1 MAHVIQGQTV
11 NSSETT
17 TFMGINSLNDPCQN
31 GARTAIQAHAV
42 FQWAR
47 KCLELSKIHMKE
59 QHEKGKESLTTY
71 KIGDMVWFSVSNLEM
86 KHPAR
91 RHKLLPKY
99 IGPLKV
105 IDIAGYNAV
114 KLDMPKYLAIHPI
127 VSTSMVKKYHSRDGT
142 VPPVMINNT
151 VEWEVDSIMNHNIF
165 GKKKDTKVE
174 FQVKW
179 KGDAKDSWH
188 EFADFEGCIDT
199 FEKYLLQNC
208 SLVKRSQ
215 ILKLLSA
222 PQLKMLSD
230 TVKLTL

>member
-1 MAHVIQGQTV
+1 
-11 NSSETT
+11 
-17 TFMGINSLNDPCQN
+17 
-31 GARTAIQAHAV
+31 
-42 FQWAR
+42 
-47 KCLELSKIHMKE
+47 
-59 QHEKGKESLTTY
+59 
-71 KIGDMVWFSVSNLEM
+71 
-86 KHPAR
+86 
-91 RHKLLPKY
+91 
-99 IGPLKV
+99 
-105 IDIAGYNAV
+105 
-114 KLDMPKYLAIHPI
+114 MPKYLAIHPI
-127 VSTSMVKKYHSRDGT
+127 VSTSMVKEYHSRDGT
-142 VPPVMINNT
+142 VPPVRIDNK
-151 VEWEVDSIMNHNIF
+151 VQWEVDSIMNHNIF
-165 GKKKDTKVE
+165 GKKKETKVE

>member
-1 MAHVIQGQTV
+1 MP
-11 NSSETT
+11 S
-17 TFMGINSLNDPCQN
+17 
-31 GARTAIQAHAV
+31 GAAEWD
-42 FQWAR
+42 F
-47 KCLELSKIHMKE
+47 
-59 QHEKGKESLTTY
+59 
-71 KIGDMVWFSVSNLEM
+71 
-86 KHPAR
+86 
-91 RHKLLPKY
+91 PKFFY
-99 IGPLKV
+99 RSFFNIAFFCRAQPTLKV
-105 IDIAGYNAV
+105 LASQLIPVKSENGTRSTGLLKHLIFQIRGIAGYNAV

-142 VPPVMINNT
+142 VPPVLINNT
-151 VEWEVDSIMNHNIF
+151 VEWEVDSIINHNIF